1 MFQAKYETEF
11 QFMRFLSVV
20 TNIVKLHNFPPLG
33 SGSNRVV
40 ALVTKTLADLTL
52 NYLTEYTHHLNFDKM
67 ITNKESDGIA
77 R

>member
-1 MFQAKYETEF
+1 MFQATYATEF

-20 TNIVKLHNFPPLG
+20 TNIVKLHGFPSLG
-33 SGSNRVV
+33 TGGHWVLTLVNRN
-40 ALVTKTLADLTL
+40 LADLTFY
-52 NYLTEYTHHLNFDKM
+52 YLTEYKHSLNFDKM

>member
-1 MFQAKYETEF
+1 MFQVTYETEF

-20 TNIVKLHNFPPLG
+20 TNIVKLHGFPPLG
-33 SGSNRVV
+33 TGSDWVV
-40 ALVTKTLADLTL
+40 VLVTYNLDDLTFY
-52 NYLTEYTHHLNFDKM
+52 YLTEYKHKLNLDKM